1 MSRRR
6 RYDDDREVAIVL
18 KDGTTGVVRLGD
30 IQRAIDS
37 ALPRL
42 VDTITDNA
50 PTIRKLLRRGR
61 RTRA

>member
-1 MSRRR
+1 VSRRC

-30 IQRAIDS
+30 IQRAIDR
-37 ALPRL
+37 AMPRL
-42 VDTITDNA
+42 VETISDSA

-61 RTRA
+61 GRA